1 MDQNSAILAPAFS
14 MTQLHMG
21 ENTTT
26 HRGIRDMIMP
36 AWAMLISS
44 ASIMVGSRGE
54 GPRLM
59 ASRAVMAMMMVNQT

>member
-1 MDQNSAILAPAFS
+1 MDQNRAILAPAFS

-26 HRGIRDMIMP
+26 QSGIRDMIIP
-36 AWAMLISS
+36 AWVMEMSS
-44 ASIMVGSRGE
+44 SSIMVGSRGE

-59 ASRAVMAMMMVNQT
+59 ASRAVMAIMMVNQT